1 MVAKKKN
8 NATTKKVNVKAAKG
22 RSAPAISVNR
32 KEFLSQCVNHIA
44 TKLVQAKLPNG
55 GTPRGVA
62 EKLLQEGRS
71 VFPNMTMN
79 MINYAVKKLM
89 VGGTKPKLVK
99 STVRIGQQTCVS
111 S

>member
-44 TKLVQAKLPNG
+44 TKIVQAKLPNG
-55 GTPRGVA
+55 
-62 EKLLQEGRS
+62 
-71 VFPNMTMN
+71 
-79 MINYAVKKLM
+79 
-89 VGGTKPKLVK
+89 
-99 STVRIGQQTCVS
+99 
-111 S
+111 